1 MTTENEKT
9 KKKRRCKGDGALFKN
24 SRGTWT
30 SRYKGK
36 EFTAS
41 TKSEAKSKMDQYKVL
56 VSFGETFSKRMSV
69 KQYGEKFL
77 YHKSRQNSRG
87 NIKDTT
93 LDRLERTFENQI
105 VPSKISNVLM
115 QNLTGDM
122 IQDFID
128 DLSRNYSYSTI
139 RKAYLFLS
147 AMITFGV
154 EHKDFP
160 KSYDPLLTVELPNEA
175 VLHVKTKQI
184 SIIPDDQIEIIK
196 KVAMSVK
203 KDGTLEYRYGPLI
216 VFGLNT
222 GLREGELLALSRNG
236 IRNYGSGRRGYHVS
250 EGVSTVRNRDKN
262 ATSKLKRVIT
272 SPKYPRSIRTVPLNK
287 EADYCLNMMLELY
300 EKNEFRED
308 LIVSTQNGL
317 LPTSR
322 NIQTT
327 LDRILKRAG
336 LPHYGTHAMRHT
348 FATKLLKETHSHQ
361 QIKAVAELLGDDY
374 KVVVN
379 TYLHTEEDG
388 KHELVD
394 MLA

>member
-77 YHKSRQNSRG
+77 
-87 NIKDTT
+87 
-93 LDRLERTFENQI
+93 
-105 VPSKISNVLM
+105 
-115 QNLTGDM
+115 
-122 IQDFID
+122 
-128 DLSRNYSYSTI
+128 YSTI

-308 LIVSTQNGL
+308 LIVS
-317 LPTSR
+317 
-322 NIQTT
+322 
-327 LDRILKRAG
+327 
-336 LPHYGTHAMRHT
+336 
-348 FATKLLKETHSHQ
+348 
-361 QIKAVAELLGDDY
+361 
-374 KVVVN
+374 
-379 TYLHTEEDG
+379 HTERTASYQPEHSDYAG
-388 KHELVD
+388 PDFKARRAAALWHTCNASHICDQTSERNP
-394 MLA
+394 